1 MVTTVFNL
9 FNSIHVTNC
18 INLIFNFLF
27 RPGKVC
33 ALCNL
38 PEKSQLGQGEML
50 RLVCPEGFDPRKS
63 SASTPTRDGMMS
75 PSQESIGSVGDTE
88 KDSPVTSAGDKSPRM
103 LIPQSRRKYM
113 SKRNSLQNSLNEVL
127 DELSIVGYAD
137 EIDQTSLFDA
147 GNKHV

>member
-1 MVTTVFNL
+1 M
-9 FNSIHVTNC
+9 
-18 INLIFNFLF
+18 
-27 RPGKVC
+27 C

-38 PEKSQLGQGEML
+38 PERSQLGQGEML

-63 SASTPTRDGMMS
+63 CASTPTRDGMMS

-88 KDSPVTSAGDKSPRM
+88 KESPVANPGDKSPRM

-113 SKRNSLQNSLNEVL
+113 SKRNSMQNANEVL

-137 EIDQTSLFDA
+137 EIDQTTLFES
-147 GNKHV
+147 GIINRIFLI